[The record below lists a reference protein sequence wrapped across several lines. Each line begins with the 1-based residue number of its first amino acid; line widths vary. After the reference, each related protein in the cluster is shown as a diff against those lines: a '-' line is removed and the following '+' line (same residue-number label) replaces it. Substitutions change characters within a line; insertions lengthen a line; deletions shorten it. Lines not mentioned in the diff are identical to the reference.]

1 MSLIGI
7 RNFLLLVRI
16 DSLTE
21 FFKNHYV
28 IVNPISNKILK
39 ITSMLSI
46 DARSDSYNYNILGHN
61 NKIIRVNKNYSPS
74 PNQIV
79 ILINNSL
86 PRTKMVDDYI
96 ISYLSSPS
104 LIKFVENSSRD
115 IDINKIT
122 INPIDNI

>member
-86 PRTKMVDDYI
+86 PRNKMVDDYI

-104 LIKFVENSSRD
+104 LIKFVENSFRD